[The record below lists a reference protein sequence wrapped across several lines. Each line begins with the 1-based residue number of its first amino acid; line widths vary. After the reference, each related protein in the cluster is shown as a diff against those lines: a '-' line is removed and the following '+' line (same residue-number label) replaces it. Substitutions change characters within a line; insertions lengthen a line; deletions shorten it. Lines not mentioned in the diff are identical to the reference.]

1 MNSMDKKII
10 AVLIIAILV
19 IAGISVYLLFQ
30 PKDKSTVED
39 KQENVNNG
47 VKSAPELIAEQKFAL
62 VELTDEGFSEKSV
75 EVPLGGILEI
85 RNSTDREVTLDIRS
99 ENFVGGLIIKAG
111 EISYSP
117 VFTVTGEYTM
127 SEFAD
132 GEINDEISAIINV
145 VK

>member
-10 AVLIIAILV
+10 AVLIIAILT

-30 PKDKSTVED
+30 PKDKPTVED
-39 KQENVNNG
+39 KQKNMNNG

-62 VELTDEGFSEKSV
+62 VELTDEGFSENKF

-117 VFTVTGEYTM
+117 VFTQAGEYTLA
-127 SEFAD
+127 EFTD
-132 GEINDEISAIINV
+132 GEINEAISAKVSV